1 MTQNKLGKIMIVMC
15 TSCGGL
21 NNIPEEKLSNN
32 PNCGKCKNPLY
43 KGEPISMT
51 GIQLT
56 RAIEKTD
63 ELLVVDFWATWC
75 GPCKQFAPTFKQAAS
90 QLEPKARFIKIE
102 TEVEQA
108 ISAKYSIRSIPTLV
122 MFKNGKEINRVS
134 GALSAPDF
142 TNWVNQ
148 HA

>member
-1 MTQNKLGKIMIVMC
+1 MITMC

-21 NNIPEEKLSNN
+21 NNIPQKKLSNN
-32 PNCGKCKNPLY
+32 PNCGKCRNPLY

-51 GIQLT
+51 GAQLT

-75 GPCKQFAPTFKQAAS
+75 GPCKQFAPTFKQAAN

-102 TEVEQA
+102 TEAEQA
-108 ISAKYSIRSIPTLV
+108 ISAKYSIHSIPTLV
-122 MFKNGKEINRVS
+122 MFKNGQEIDRVS

>member
-1 MTQNKLGKIMIVMC
+1 MC
-15 TSCGGL
+15 PSCSGL
-21 NNIPEEKLSNN
+21 NNVPEAKLTDN
-32 PNCGKCKNPLY
+32 PKCGKCKNY
-43 KGEPISMT
+43 IYTAQPINMT
-51 GIQLT
+51 GVQLT

-75 GPCKQFAPTFKQAAS
+75 GPCQQFAPTFKQAAS

-102 TEVEQA
+102 TEAEQA

-122 MFKNGKEINRVS
+122 MFKNGKEIDRVS

-148 HA
+148 HI

>member
-1 MTQNKLGKIMIVMC
+1 MITMC
-15 TSCGGL
+15 NNCGGL
-21 NNIPEEKLSNN
+21 NNVPANKLNNN

-43 KGEPISMT
+43 KGEPISMM
-51 GIQLT
+51 GAQLT

-75 GPCKQFAPTFKQAAS
+75 GPCQQFAPTFKQAAS
-90 QLEPKARFIKIE
+90 QIEPKARFIKIE
-102 TEVEQA
+102 TEAEQA
-108 ISAKYSIRSIPTLV
+108 ISAKYNIRSIPTLV
-122 MFKNGKEINRVS
+122 MFKNGKEIDRVS

-148 HA
+148 HT

>member
-1 MTQNKLGKIMIVMC
+1 MITMC
-15 TSCGGL
+15 TNCGGL
-21 NNIPEEKLSNN
+21 NKVPETKLSNN
-32 PNCGKCKNPLY
+32 PNCGKCKKPLY
-43 KGEPISMT
+43 TGEPISMAGT
-51 GIQLT
+51 QLT

-75 GPCKQFAPTFKQAAS
+75 GPCQQFAPTFKQVAA

-102 TEVEQA
+102 TEKEQA
-108 ISAKYSIRSIPTLV
+108 ISTKYNIRSIPTLAI
-122 MFKNGKEINRVS
+122 FKNGQEIDRVS

-148 HA
+148 YL

>member
-1 MTQNKLGKIMIVMC
+1 MITMC
-15 TSCGGL
+15 TRCGGL
-21 NNIPEEKLSNN
+21 NKIPTEKLSNN

-43 KGEPISMT
+43 QGTPISMT
-51 GIQLT
+51 GTQLT

-75 GPCKQFAPTFKQAAS
+75 GPCQQFASTFKAAAS

-102 TEVEQA
+102 TEAEQA
-108 ISAKYSIRSIPTLV
+108 ISAKYNIRSIPTLV
-122 MFKNGKEINRVS
+122 IFKNGKEIDRVS

-142 TNWVNQ
+142 SNWVNKY
-148 HA
+148 A

>member
-1 MTQNKLGKIMIVMC
+1 MITMC
-15 TSCGGL
+15 THCGGL
-21 NNIPEEKLSNN
+21 NNIPLDKLNNN

-43 KGEPISMT
+43 TGKPISMT

-56 RAIEKTD
+56 RAIEKTE

-75 GPCKQFAPTFKQAAS
+75 GPCQQFAPTFKQAAN

-102 TEVEQA
+102 TEAEQA
-108 ISAKYSIRSIPTLV
+108 IAAKYSIRSIPTLV
-122 MFKNGKEINRVS
+122 LFKNGQEIDRVS

-142 TNWVNQ
+142 TNWINQ
-148 HA
+148 HS

>member
-1 MTQNKLGKIMIVMC
+1 MITMC

-21 NNIPEEKLSNN
+21 NNIPENKLSNN

-43 KGEPISMT
+43 QGKPISMT
-51 GIQLT
+51 GAQLT
-56 RAIEKTD
+56 RAIDKTD

-75 GPCKQFAPTFKQAAS
+75 GPCQQFALTFKQVAS

-102 TEVEQA
+102 TEAEKTIA
-108 ISAKYSIRSIPTLV
+108 TKYNIRSIPTLV
-122 MFKNGKEINRVS
+122 LFKNGKEIDRVS
-134 GALSAPDF
+134 GALNAPDF

-148 HA
+148 NT